1 MSDTPRTDAF
11 SERLKGAKVPQ
22 ARTWPH
28 WYDHSAKLE
37 RENRELLDALK
48 DLEDKCQRLLECE
61 EVKKWWPINGIKP
74 AEKPKDTYSA
84 ATAMVPFRRV
94 LAINVSNAKARAA
107 ITKAEGG
114 AK

>member
-1 MSDTPRTDAF
+1 MNDTPRTDGVLSNQTLPLAMG
-11 SERLKGAKVPQ
+11 SVPAEF
-22 ARTWPH
+22 ARE
-28 WYDHSAKLE
+28 LE
-37 RENRELLDALK
+37 RENRNLLEALK

-107 ITKAEGG
+107 IAKAEGG